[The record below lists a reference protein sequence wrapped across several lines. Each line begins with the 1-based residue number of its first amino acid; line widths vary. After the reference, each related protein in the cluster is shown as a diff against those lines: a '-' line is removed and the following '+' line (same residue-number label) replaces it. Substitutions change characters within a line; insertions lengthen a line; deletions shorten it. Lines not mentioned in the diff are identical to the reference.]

1 MSASML
7 LEGSSMYCVATPP
20 MMQTCKLNTE
30 YVNCSAS
37 KPASHSCSRH
47 AACGS
52 TVLKHLLL
60 TTGTGTAHSKLI
72 QQVLSLTPLAQHVE
86 QVFDICML
94 SKARALSGMG
104 SAGFSLNQHAYI
116 KPLFYTLRQNTP
128 VDMVDIKDFLMDV
141 QPFILLCRDTAQA
154 VAKQEIADLRRRN
167 KREGLDLTYLKN
179 VILGGFESGELSTRS
194 STRSSMLP
202 VLARLLE
209 FSPTEVKRATN
220 PKIRA

>member
-1 MSASML
+1 
-7 LEGSSMYCVATPP
+7 
-20 MMQTCKLNTE
+20 
-30 YVNCSAS
+30 
-37 KPASHSCSRH
+37 
-47 AACGS
+47 
-52 TVLKHLLL
+52 
-60 TTGTGTAHSKLI
+60 
-72 QQVLSLTPLAQHVE
+72 
-86 QVFDICML
+86 ML
-94 SKARALSGMG
+94 SMVRALSGRALLG
-104 SAGFSLNQHAYI
+104 VALFSMPISDPCPTGCAR
-116 KPLFYTLRQNTP
+116 KTL
-128 VDMVDIKDFLMDV
+128 VDMVDTGGFLMDA